1 MDLLRA
7 MQLQY
12 LLNGSNKPQDIATK
26 IFILQTQ
33 FSENSLDIDSIISK
47 SGAEIAKQ
55 LEKAIQDSLNR

>member
-1 MDLLRA
+1 MDLLRG

-26 IFILQTQ
+26 MFILQTQ
-33 FSENSLDIDSIISK
+33 FSENSLDIDSIIGK

>member
-1 MDLLRA
+1 MD
-7 MQLQY
+7 

-26 IFILQTQ
+26 MFILQTQ
-33 FSENSLDIDSIISK
+33 FSENSLDIDSIIGK

>member
-1 MDLLRA
+1 MDSLRG
-7 MQLQY
+7 MQLQS

-26 IFILQTQ
+26 MFILQTQ
-33 FSENSLDIDSIISK
+33 FSENSLDIDSIIGK